1 MIAATG
7 ILDHS
12 KTNSLIQTKTEKKHM
27 IKSICVYCGSRMGNK
42 PSYAKLAKEMGEIM
56 AKQEIDLVYGGGSIG
71 LMGVVADSV
80 IDNGGKVFGYIP
92 EHLDDLEVSY
102 GRATEMTVVPNMH
115 VRKFSMF
122 ADADA
127 FLVLPGG
134 FGSLDE
140 FFEIITWAQLGL
152 HNKPIILLNHENYWQ
167 PLINLIDH
175 VINEGFA
182 NEATAGLLT
191 IVDDVNGVLPMVQKL
206 YTNKP
211 PKSPI
216 LPI

>member
-12 KTNSLIQTKTEKKHM
+12 KTNSFIHTKTEKKHM

-42 PSYAKLAKEMGEIM
+42 PTYAKLAREIGEIM
-56 AKQEIDLVYGGGSIG
+56 AKEEIDLVYGGGSIG

-102 GRATEMTVVPNMH
+102 TRATKMTVVPNMH

-134 FGSLDE
+134 LGSLDE
-140 FFEIITWAQLGL
+140 CFEIITWAQLGL
-152 HNKPIILLNHENYWQ
+152 HNKPIILLNHENYWH
-167 PLINLIDH
+167 PLISLIDH

-182 NEATAGLLT
+182 DKTTADLFR
-191 IVDDVNGVLPMVQKL
+191 IVNDVKEVLPMAQKL
-206 YTNKP
+206 YTNAPPKP
-211 PKSPI
+211 PIVSF
-216 LPI
+216 